1 VRAQASRK
9 VEVWWSKS
17 REEPGA
23 HKQRHPVKQRQISI
37 FGETGSTQFFER
49 GFGPALFF
57 EQRGKIN
64 ATHFVQDNAAMTA
77 PVNLIHRSFEL
88 AAERCEDL
96 TPRVYARLFREHPE
110 TAAMFRSEGSELVKG
125 SMLALTIDAIL
136 DFSGDRSG
144 HFRMIECEVSSHD
157 AYGTSRELFAAFF
170 GVIAGTLR
178 ELLDTDWS
186 PEIDGAWRTLLDE
199 IEGVVRQSQT

>member
-57 EQRGKIN
+57 EQVEKIN
-64 ATHFVQDNAAMTA
+64 ARIPFKTTR
-77 PVNLIHRSFEL
+77 P
-88 AAERCEDL
+88 
-96 TPRVYARLFREHPE
+96 
-110 TAAMFRSEGSELVKG
+110 
-125 SMLALTIDAIL
+125 
-136 DFSGDRSG
+136 
-144 HFRMIECEVSSHD
+144 
-157 AYGTSRELFAAFF
+157 
-170 GVIAGTLR
+170 
-178 ELLDTDWS
+178 
-186 PEIDGAWRTLLDE
+186 
-199 IEGVVRQSQT
+199 